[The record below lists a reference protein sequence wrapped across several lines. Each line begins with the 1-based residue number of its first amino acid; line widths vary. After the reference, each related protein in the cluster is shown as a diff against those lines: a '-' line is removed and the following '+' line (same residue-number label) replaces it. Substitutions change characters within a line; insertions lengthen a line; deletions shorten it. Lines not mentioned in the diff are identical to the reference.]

1 MKQMRQN
8 TAYRVNSA
16 GRLARVEEYDPSRMV
31 IRTLSPGMKLTQAQK
46 AMLEE
51 AANQPIVYE
60 NDCPELTPEMAEA
73 FRKSAA
79 IRDARCETLPLRP

>member
-1 MKQMRQN
+1 
-8 TAYRVNSA
+8 
-16 GRLARVEEYDPSRMV
+16 
-31 IRTLSPGMKLTQAQK
+31 MKLTQAQK